1 MVTLNEAIDTIQKSV
16 SDYVVENQKIIP
28 TSVYESQEK
37 LAHII
42 DVGASI
48 MRTKWDVG
56 YPGGSFAQAV
66 VTNNLRQSF
75 GYADMV
81 CRECL
86 HFFVVMIN
94 NLDMP
99 SNVWQYKKMRMVEQT
114 AD

>member
-1 MVTLNEAIDTIQKSV
+1 MVTLNEAIDLIQKSV
-16 SDYVVENQKIIP
+16 NDYVIENQKIIP
-28 TSVYESQEK
+28 TSVYENQEK
-37 LAHII
+37 LDHII

-56 YPGGSFAQAV
+56 YAGGSFAQAV
-66 VTNNLRQSF
+66 VANNLRQTF
-75 GYADMV
+75 GYADIT

-99 SNVWQYKKMRMVEQT
+99 SKVWEYKKSLQVAM
-114 AD
+114 A